1 MTLDTLQK
9 IQPPGLSLIPKI
21 TDTSIEQ
28 KSSLKKSK
36 SKDQQ
41 SQREPSHR
49 VSIKTELVKNMSKKS
64 LDNFDVIEMQEMKKM
79 DVSNNKVQQ

>member
-9 IQPPGLSLIPKI
+9 IQPPGLSLVPKV

-36 SKDQQ
+36 SKDQK

-49 VSIKTELVKNMSKKS
+49 VSIKTELVRNMSKKS
-64 LDNFDVIEMQEMKKM
+64 LDNFDVVEMQEMKKM
-79 DVSNNKVQQ
+79 DVSSNKV

>member
-9 IQPPGLSLIPKI
+9 IQPPGLSLVPKV

-36 SKDQQ
+36 SKDQK

-49 VSIKTELVKNMSKKS
+49 VSIKTELVRNMSKKS
-64 LDNFDVIEMQEMKKM
+64 LDNFDVVEMQEMKKI
-79 DVSNNKVQQ
+79 DVSSNKV

>member
-9 IQPPGLSLIPKI
+9 IQPPGLSLVPKV

-36 SKDQQ
+36 SKDQK

-64 LDNFDVIEMQEMKKM
+64 LDNFDVVEMQEMKKM
-79 DVSNNKVQQ
+79 DVSSNKV

>member
-9 IQPPGLSLIPKI
+9 IQPPGLSLIPKV

-36 SKDQQ
+36 SKDQK

-64 LDNFDVIEMQEMKKM
+64 LDNFDVVEMQEMKKM
-79 DVSNNKVQQ
+79 DVSSNKV